1 MRQFSFILILL
12 FALSGCTLINEYTDS
27 YKFKYQHS
35 TAVTDFSD
43 LTEDLLDDL
52 CDKLKELKTFNR
64 DLNIKSPIYI
74 TDFVNLESLENHSEL
89 GFMLSDEL
97 KTHVT
102 QMCDWPIQ
110 EIEYTKHLKIGA
122 KGTKLLS
129 RDTNEL
135 KINKISARGF
145 ALVGTY
151 AFTQRQ
157 LILYLKIIDLSSGVI
172 LKSST
177 ESTEL
182 TDEIIHFEQ
191 RARRG
196 KPTPI
201 YPPMVL

>member
-1 MRQFSFILILL
+1 MRQFSFILIIL
-12 FALSGCTLINEYTDS
+12 FSLSGCTLINEYTDS

-35 TAVTDFSD
+35 TAVTNFSD
-43 LTEDLLDDL
+43 LTEDLLEEL
-52 CDKLKELKTFNR
+52 CEKLLELKISHR
-64 DLNIKSPIYI
+64 DINTNLPLYI
-74 TDFVNLESLENHSEL
+74 TDFVNLQSLENHSEL

-102 QMCDWPIQ
+102 QICDWSIQ

-122 KGTKLLS
+122 NGTKLLS
-129 RDTNEL
+129 RDTKEL
-135 KINKISARGF
+135 KIDKINSTSF

-157 LILYLKIIDLSSGVI
+157 LILYLKIIDLSNGI
-172 LKSST
+172 IIKSST
-177 ESTEL
+177 ISTEL

-191 RARRG
+191 KARRG